1 MTVGKYLLWELNFIN
16 LPFIFSN
23 ENGSDSQL
31 WKTQQQ
37 QQQQYFLSLDWIFN
51 FLILN
56 IN

>member
-37 QQQQYFLSLDWIFN
+37 QQYFLSLDWIFN